1 MAVIIACDLFCVVL
15 FELLSERRQLR
26 FDFGEFSLQG
36 CDDAFQPGY
45 TIVSGR
51 SRQVGRSMLVR
62 RSRIAAE
69 QMHVTCFFR
78 SWLSW
83 KYADQG
89 WLSLHQALQGGLHI
103 RQFGEL
109 KDSLAAR
116 SQFAR
121 SLGSTKQQRAHHRR
135 LSAGEIENLLQ
146 AMFVLGDTALG
157 AAHRASQILRVQRIE
172 RISDQRLRRGS
183 SLDRDSISGYMH

>member
-1 MAVIIACDLFCVVL
+1 
-15 FELLSERRQLR
+15 
-26 FDFGEFSLQG
+26 
-36 CDDAFQPGY
+36 
-45 TIVSGR
+45 
-51 SRQVGRSMLVR
+51 MLVR
-62 RSRIAAE
+62 HRTRIAAE
-69 QMHVTCFFR
+69 QMHVTRFFR

-83 KYADQG
+83 EYANQC

-121 SLGSTKQQRAHHRR
+121 SLGSTKQQRAHHGG

-146 AMFVLGDTALG
+146 AMFVLGDAALG
-157 AAHRASQILRVQRIE
+157 AAHRASQILRVQRFK
-172 RISDQRLRRGS
+172 RISDSTFVEVHHWIAIRFLVTCIDQR
-183 SLDRDSISGYMH
+183 IE

>member
-1 MAVIIACDLFCVVL
+1 M
-15 FELLSERRQLR
+15 LSSR
-26 FDFGEFSLQG
+26 
-36 CDDAFQPGY
+36 A
-45 TIVSGR
+45 TR
-51 SRQVGRSMLVR
+51 SSVAEVGRSGEACWSA

-109 KDSLAAR
+109 EDSLAAR

-146 AMFVLGDTALG
+146 AMFVLGDAALG
-157 AAHRASQILRVQRIE
+157 AAHRAGQILRVQRIE
-172 RISDQRLRRGS
+172 SISDSTFVEIHHWIAIRFLITCIDQRIQRQGIVVRGS
-183 SLDRDSISGYMH
+183 ALFFSQGAEHASFNISQYEFH